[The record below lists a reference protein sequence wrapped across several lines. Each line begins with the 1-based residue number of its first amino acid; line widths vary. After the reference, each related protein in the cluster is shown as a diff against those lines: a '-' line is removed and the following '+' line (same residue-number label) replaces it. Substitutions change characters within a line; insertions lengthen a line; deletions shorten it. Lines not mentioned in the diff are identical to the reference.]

1 MVTEL
6 AAFLCIVI
14 VFLWIWWNGRNSIA
28 IDWPIFGM
36 IPSLL
41 RNFDHIHDH
50 ATSVLQRS
58 KGTYVFKGPWFSGMD
73 FLLISDPLDVQY
85 VLSKNFSNYPKGAEF
100 KQIFEPLGDGI
111 FNSDSDTWRAQ
122 RRIIHSLFKNKRFEL
137 AVEIS
142 LKQKILQGLFPVL
155 ENVSYEVDLQD
166 VFQRFTF
173 DNICQLVIGFDPNSL
188 SVEFPQIPY
197 QKAFDDFEEG
207 VIYRHA
213 LPASIWKLL
222 RWLQIGKEKKFK
234 TAWIVFDEFLEQCIA
249 RKQKE
254 VGQSCKEQM
263 EGKDFN
269 LLTYFLAEDEGL
281 AQEAAECGILT
292 KSNKFLRDMAFNL
305 LAAGKDSV
313 GAALV
318 WIFWV
323 VATHPDVEQ
332 KILEEIKAN
341 LGAETG
347 EQWRVFSIEEVRK
360 LVYLHAVICEVL
372 RLYPPV
378 PFEHKVS
385 IEEDTLPSGHK
396 VPRNMRILFSLYSM
410 GRLEEIWG
418 KDCLEFKPE
427 RWISEGGGI
436 KQVPSHKF
444 IAFNAGPRSC
454 IGRELAFLQMKTI
467 AASVLW
473 NYSFQVVENH
483 PVTPTISIVLY
494 MEKGLKVRVSKR
506 FGS

>member
-1 MVTEL
+1 MG
-6 AAFLCIVI
+6 F
-14 VFLWIWWNGRNSIA
+14 SI
-28 IDWPIFGM
+28 
-36 IPSLL
+36 L
-41 RNFDHIHDH
+41 
-50 ATSVLQRS
+50 
-58 KGTYVFKGPWFSGMD
+58 
-73 FLLISDPLDVQY
+73 
-85 VLSKNFSNYPKGAEF
+85 
-100 KQIFEPLGDGI
+100 
-111 FNSDSDTWRAQ
+111 DSDTWRAQ
-122 RRIIHSLFKNKRFEL
+122 RRIFTLCLEKEVRACCRDQFEAEDL
-137 AVEIS
+137 TGSIS
-142 LKQKILQGLFPVL
+142 SSGNF
-155 ENVSYEVDLQD
+155 SDEVDLQD

-197 QKAFDDFEEG
+197 QKAFDDF
-207 VIYRHA
+207 
-213 LPASIWKLL
+213 
-222 RWLQIGKEKKFK
+222 
-234 TAWIVFDEFLEQCIA
+234 A
-249 RKQKE
+249 R
-254 VGQSCKEQM
+254 
-263 EGKDFN
+263 
-269 LLTYFLAEDEGL
+269 
-281 AQEAAECGILT
+281 
-292 KSNKFLRDMAFNL
+292 
-305 LAAGKDSV
+305 AGKDSV

-427 RWISEGGGI
+427 RWISEGEESN
-436 KQVPSHKF
+436 KCLLTS
-444 IAFNAGPRSC
+444 S
-454 IGRELAFLQMKTI
+454 
-467 AASVLW
+467 
-473 NYSFQVVENH
+473 
-483 PVTPTISIVLY
+483 
-494 MEKGLKVRVSKR
+494 
-506 FGS
+506 